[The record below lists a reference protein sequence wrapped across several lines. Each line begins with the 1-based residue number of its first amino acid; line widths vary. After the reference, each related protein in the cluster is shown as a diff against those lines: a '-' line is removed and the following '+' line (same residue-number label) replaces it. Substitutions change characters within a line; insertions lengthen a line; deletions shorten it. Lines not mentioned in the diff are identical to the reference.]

1 VADNITTTTTLK
13 AGCYELD
20 SVIDSL
26 LDAAEFDNDPLKP
39 HKAAW
44 TQTIKDLLRNRPE
57 MTESDLTDSTELQE
71 VVHLLVL
78 HILFRLSDI
87 EADKITAQK
96 YWNKYRKAMN
106 EVQLNDGISQ
116 ASETLLVRG

>member
-1 VADNITTTTTLK
+1 MADNITTTTTLK
-13 AGCYELD
+13 AACFELD
-20 SVIDSL
+20 SVIDAL

-39 HKAAW
+39 HRAAW
-44 TQTIKDLLRNRPE
+44 TQCKKDLLRNRPE
-57 MTESDLTDSTELQE
+57 MEETDLDDSTELQE
-71 VVHLLVL
+71 VVHLLVM

-96 YWNKYRKAMN
+96 YWNRYRKAMN
-106 EVQLNDGISQ
+106 EVQLNDGYSQ